1 MNKNC
6 PTPTPRTIIVSTF
19 FERWWC
25 IDWQHFPRDI
35 IKELDSFSDNW
46 LQRIQDH
53 EAMWRFFLKIYSGI
67 YMDFWREAGVL
78 TFGHTA
84 SNGCRRIHGMEW
96 TKANG
101 HPMNTRR
108 ASQRIE
114 NIGFLAIVEDWLFL
128 QFVFIWRIITSL
140 KPVGEMILGVVL
152 KTKQRAYCKIKYM
165 EVNLF
170 ANENETVKAH
180 VLCFCSWCT

>member
-1 MNKNC
+1 MHWLATFPTRHYQGAGQLLWQLTTAYPRSRGHVTIFSKNL
-6 PTPTPRTIIVSTF
+6 F
-19 FERWWC
+19 
-25 IDWQHFPRDI
+25 RD
-35 IKELDSFSDNW
+35 L
-46 LQRIQDH
+46 H
-53 EAMWRFFLKIYSGI
+53 G
-67 YMDFWREAGVL
+67 
-78 TFGHTA
+78 FGHTA